1 MERKLPLSE
10 SRNPYVLDEDEGL
23 PSPPVDDLAFLNPYS
38 MSLDLSKRRV
48 QTHETIVAFSTTLIE
63 SSLQIPADAKSV
75 NVLLTNFRL
84 LKELVALE
92 KANKL
97 DAERK
102 KDVDVKVASASLLQK
117 KQELAVTQTEVDM
130 SPENQAKKAF
140 AMSKGMFTYPS
151 LAARSL
157 VRDIGFGPVSVLS
170 CYVNV
175 HGLGG
180 RRNYAKAAASDVGAS
195 HIKSVV
201 AVATRKVVIVCSNEA
216 CGVVTDV
223 HYKYK
228 LQIHVLDKS
237 GSVFLYLLTMK
248 SF

>member
-1 MERKLPLSE
+1 MAFGVAVTLFLFRSNGFHKFEFPSKGGYYGKDDWGLLSLGKRVVAQEVNDVADLFIIRLRINLTGIWKDMVNEWVNATDGSEVPLRE
-10 SRNPYVLDEDEGL
+10 SRNPYVLDEEEGL
-23 PSPPVDDLAFLNPYS
+23 PSPPVDYLAFLNPYS

-48 QTHETIVAFSTTLIE
+48 QTHETIVA
-63 SSLQIPADAKSV
+63 
-75 NVLLTNFRL
+75 FRL

-117 KQELAVTQTEVDM
+117 KQELAVTQTEADM

-170 CYVNV
+170 W
-175 HGLGG
+175 
-180 RRNYAKAAASDVGAS
+180 
-195 HIKSVV
+195 
-201 AVATRKVVIVCSNEA
+201 
-216 CGVVTDV
+216 
-223 HYKYK
+223 
-228 LQIHVLDKS
+228 
-237 GSVFLYLLTMK
+237 
-248 SF
+248 